1 MTVFSSLLLETLV
14 SPTLFTTVIAVGCVV
29 SPFLFSLWRSFT
41 PSGNVAVQVSPLMV
55 TCPSLLDKTVLS
67 LSFKRTST
75 TLSLLSN
82 VNPPNV
88 PLILRVVDD
97 TASWLNVGFGGA
109 TWNVTSFSM
118 LAGV

>member
-1 MTVFSSLLLETLV
+1 M
-14 SPTLFTTVIAVGCVV
+14 FTTVIGVGCVV

-41 PSGNVAVQVSPLMV
+41 LSGNVAVQVSPLMV
-55 TCPSLLDKTVLS
+55 TCPFLLDKIVLS
-67 LSFKRTST
+67 LSFKCTST
-75 TLSLLSN
+75 TLSLLFSN

-88 PLILRVVDD
+88 PLIIRVVDD